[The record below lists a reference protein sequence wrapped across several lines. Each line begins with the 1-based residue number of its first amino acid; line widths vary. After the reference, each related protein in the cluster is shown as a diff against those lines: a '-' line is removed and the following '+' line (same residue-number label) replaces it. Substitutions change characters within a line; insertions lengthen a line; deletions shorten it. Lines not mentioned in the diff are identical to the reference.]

1 MPGGTIFGGKEHA
14 FNCFQFQD
22 PAKQN
27 NVNANQ
33 LAFTLPLLPELH
45 KDAERLLRE
54 LRCHIK
60 VFSQARVRPR
70 LIEEG

>member
-1 MPGGTIFGGKEHA
+1 MLSIALSSKTLQNK
-14 FNCFQFQD
+14 
-22 PAKQN
+22 N